1 MLRSLLATA
10 TAFVITLPAAA
21 QELFLLGG
29 PQSGTASGISDDGQ
43 VVSGYDAFEHWYWT
57 EKTGVVL
64 IGGQVP
70 GNGVGGQAKISGDGT
85 RMTAGELNLDTGK
98 VEANIY
104 HIDAF
109 QWQPLGSFGAS
120 CDAESSGGWNISG
133 DGSTVVGL
141 AWEPGCQ
148 ARAFRWREA
157 TGMVNLG
164 TLFFFKPTRAN
175 ACNFDGSV
183 IVGWNDNYTGF
194 RQAAVWTNGGQQMLF
209 GPDSIRLPEALCV
222 SSDGVWIG
230 GIGTPSL
237 GEEAWRWSEATG
249 YESLGPV
256 PIPGFTGSVTGL
268 SADGSVALCF
278 FRVPVPPATSGEGYL
293 WIEGEGL
300 VPLEDYAIA
309 QGVDVPPDVR
319 FALPLGMSPDGRNIV
334 GRARTKNGDQ
344 AFVLRLGPAQ
354 NVCPADLNGDGVV
367 DAADLTILLTAWGTP
382 DVDLDGDGTT
392 GAGDL
397 AILLAAWGPCP

>member
-1 MLRSLLATA
+1 MLRTLLAT
-10 TAFVITLPAAA
+10 TTVCSILVSAAA

-43 VVSGYDAFEHWYWT
+43 VVSGHDDFEYWYWT
-57 EKTGVVL
+57 EDDGVVL
-64 IGGQVP
+64 IGGVP
-70 GNGVGGQAKISGDGT
+70 PGSGVGGDSKISGDGT

-104 HIDAF
+104 HIDDF
-109 QWQPLGSFGAS
+109 KWQPLGSFGSS
-120 CDAESSGGWNISG
+120 CDAEASGGWNISG
-133 DGSTVVGL
+133 DGNTVVGL
-141 AWEPGCQ
+141 SWLAGCQ
-148 ARAFRWREA
+148 ARAFSWRAE

-175 ACNFDGSV
+175 ACSYDGSI

-194 RQAAVWTNGGQQMLF
+194 RQAAVWTNGVQQMLF
-209 GPDSIRLPEALCV
+209 GPNSVRLPEATCV
-222 SSDGVWIG
+222 SSNGVWVG
-230 GIGTPSL
+230 GIGTSSL
-237 GEEAWRWSEATG
+237 GDEAWRWSEATG
-249 YESLGPV
+249 YQSLGPV
-256 PIPGFTGSVTGL
+256 QIPGFKGYVTAL

-278 FRVPVPPATSGEGYL
+278 FRVPSPPATSGEGYL
-293 WIEGEGL
+293 WIQGQGF
-300 VPLEDYAIA
+300 VPLEEYAIS

-344 AFVLRLGPAQ
+344 AFILRLGPVQ
-354 NVCPADLNGDGVV
+354 TICPADLNDDGVV

>member
-1 MLRSLLATA
+1 MRRTLLAWSVLLPLASTA
-10 TAFVITLPAAA
+10 VA
-21 QELFLLGG
+21 QDLFLLGG
-29 PQSGTASGISDDGQ
+29 PQSGTASGISDDGS
-43 VVSGYDAFEHWYWT
+43 VVAGHDSSEYWYWT

-164 TLFFFKPTRAN
+164 TLFFFRPTRAN
-175 ACNFDGSV
+175 ACSHDGSV
-183 IVGWNDNYTGF
+183 IVGWNDTYTGF
-194 RQAAVWTNGGQQMLF
+194 RQAAMWTNGAQQMLF
-209 GPDSIRLPEALCV
+209 GPGNARLAEAGCV
-222 SSDGVWIG
+222 SADGAWVG
-230 GIGTPSL
+230 GIGTPAL
-237 GEEAWRWSEATG
+237 GNEAWRWSAATG
-249 YESLGPV
+249 YQSLGPV
-256 PIPGFTGSVTGL
+256 PIPGLTGSVTGL

-278 FRVPVPPATSGEGYL
+278 FRVPAPPATSGEGYL
-293 WIEGEGL
+293 WIEKQGL
-300 VPLEDYAIA
+300 IPLEEYAIS

-344 AFVLRLGPAQ
+344 AFILRLGPSEDQ
-354 NVCPADLNGDGVV
+354 CPADLDHDGVV
-367 DAADLTILLTAWGTP
+367 DAVDLAMLLTAWGTP
-382 DVDLDGDGTT
+382 DADLDGDGTT
-392 GAGDL
+392 DATDL
-397 AILLAAWGPCP
+397 VILLAAWGDCP

>member
-183 IVGWNDNYTGF
+183 IV
-194 RQAAVWTNGGQQMLF
+194 VVL
-209 GPDSIRLPEALCV
+209 
-222 SSDGVWIG
+222 
-230 GIGTPSL
+230 
-237 GEEAWRWSEATG
+237 
-249 YESLGPV
+249 
-256 PIPGFTGSVTGL
+256 
-268 SADGSVALCF
+268 
-278 FRVPVPPATSGEGYL
+278 L
-293 WIEGEGL
+293 WCL
-300 VPLEDYAIA
+300 
-309 QGVDVPPDVR
+309 
-319 FALPLGMSPDGRNIV
+319 
-334 GRARTKNGDQ
+334 
-344 AFVLRLGPAQ
+344 
-354 NVCPADLNGDGVV
+354 
-367 DAADLTILLTAWGTP
+367 
-382 DVDLDGDGTT
+382 
-392 GAGDL
+392 
-397 AILLAAWGPCP
+397 